1 MTVPKDPNHG
11 KNFNGQRGLSMTDKQ
26 SSRNRIALVIGSGGI
41 KCTAAIGMWH
51 VLQEEGIHVD
61 SIVGCS
67 GGSIYGTSFAK
78 GESVETMQALSKSL
92 WTGDIMQGYT
102 ANLKASKD
110 GTLRFNERSGLVDD
124 LVLNNNLKEVYGEL
138 TFSDLQVPLK
148 IVATDLLTG
157 GKVVLSEGSLF
168 DAIRASMAIPI
179 IFPPWEVD
187 GRLLIDGAVSD
198 PLPIDVAIQDGA
210 DIIIA
215 MGFTLDYR
223 TRFRSMTAV
232 QEQLNSIYMNNI
244 LTSTYAF
251 YNLAHHAE
259 IFPILPEFDEPLSM
273 FDVDKIPEVIERGEQ
288 ATRAQLPHIKRL
300 L

>member
-1 MTVPKDPNHG
+1 MNAK
-11 KNFNGQRGLSMTDKQ
+11 K
-26 SSRNRIALVIGSGGI
+26 RIALVIGSGGI
-41 KCTAAIGMWH
+41 KCAAAIGLWQ
-51 VLQEEGIHVD
+51 VLQEENIPID
-61 SIVGCS
+61 SVVGCS
-67 GGSIYGTSFAK
+67 GGSMYSALIARHAN
-78 GESVETMQALSKSL
+78 VEQMDALSRTM
-92 WTGDIMQGYT
+92 WTSDIMQGYT

-124 LVLNNNLKEVYGEL
+124 TVLNDRLKSVFGGMS
-138 TFSDLQVPLK
+138 FSDSRVPLK
-148 IVATDLLTG
+148 IVATDMLTG
-157 GKVVLSEGSLF
+157 EKVTLSDGSLF
-168 DAIRASMAIPI
+168 DAIRASLAIPI

-187 GRLLIDGAVSD
+187 GRLLIDGGASD

-223 TRFRSMTAV
+223 ARFRSMTAV

-259 IFPILPEFDEPLSM
+259 IFPILPEFDGALSM
-273 FDVDKIPEVIERGEQ
+273 FDVDKIPEVVERGEQ
-288 ATRAQLPHIKRL
+288 ATRQQLPHIKRL
-300 L
+300 LSSYK